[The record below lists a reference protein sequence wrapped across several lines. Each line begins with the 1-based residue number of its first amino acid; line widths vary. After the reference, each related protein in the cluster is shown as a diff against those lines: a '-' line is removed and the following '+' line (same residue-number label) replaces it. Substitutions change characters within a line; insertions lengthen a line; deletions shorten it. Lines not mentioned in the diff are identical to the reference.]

1 VTPDELRR
9 EARHAAANLLTV
21 LCGTLDILARRIPAD
36 SAEAP
41 RVARA
46 RHAGERLSALLGA
59 YLALPADE
67 TEADADAAHAVAALL
82 PLMDAIGDGRV
93 AWRLDAAPSLPRVR
107 LPRPAFELALLGAA
121 RQAAR
126 AAERGA
132 VLTVTLA
139 AMPGGVALR
148 GIGAERILPAVQ
160 P

>member
-9 EARHAAANLLTV
+9 EARHATANLLTV

-46 RHAGERLSALLGA
+46 RDAAERLSALLGA
-59 YLALPADE
+59 YLALPVA
-67 TEADADAAHAVAALL
+67 EADADADAAAVVSALL
-82 PLMDAIGDGRV
+82 PLLDATSDGRV
-93 AWRLDAAPSLPRVR
+93 AWRLDAAPALPRVR
-107 LPRPAFELALLGAA
+107 LRHPAFELALLGEARLAA
-121 RQAAR
+121 Q

-132 VLTVTLA
+132 VLTITLA

-148 GIGAERILPAVQ
+148 GLGAEHLLPAAQ